1 MAILPIR
8 KEEQEEFRYP
18 SFGFS
23 SLRRQMDQLM
33 SDFFSSP
40 ELFTELPKPRLL
52 SYQEFSPSLDILE
65 KEKEYVVTAELAG
78 IPKEKVDLQ
87 FLDNVLNIRGEKEA
101 SESEREGSYTRTKRS
116 YGSFFRSIP
125 FSVPI
130 DDSKIKANFENG
142 VLKITLPKSSTALS
156 QSKKIKIQ

>member
-33 SDFFSSP
+33 KDFFTSP
-40 ELFTELPKPRLL
+40 DIFAGFPSGPIL
-52 SYQEFSPSLDILE
+52 SYQEFNPSLDVLE
-65 KEKEYVVTAELAG
+65 KDREYVVTAELAG
-78 IPKEKVDLQ
+78 IPKEKIDVQ
-87 FLDNVLNIRGEKEA
+87 FLDNVLNIRGEKES
-101 SESEREGSYTRTKRS
+101 SEIEKEGSYTRTERS

-130 DDSKIKANFENG
+130 DESKIKASFENG
-142 VLKITLPKSSTALS
+142 VLRIQLPKSSSALA
-156 QSKKIKIQ
+156 QSKKINIQ